1 MLMMRRLLGLSWP
14 TACHARAAGATDAH
28 DAQPLG
34 PQLAYSLPC
43 LKLMM
48 RSLLGLSWP
57 TAFHAGAAGATDAHD
72 AQALGPQLAYSLPC
86 KGGWGG

>member
-1 MLMMRRLLGLSWP
+1 MMRSLSGSAGL
-14 TACHARAAGATDAH
+14 
-28 DAQPLG
+28 
-34 PQLAYSLPC
+34 QLAMQGRLGR
-43 LKLMM
+43 LMLMM

-57 TAFHAGAAGATDAHD
+57 AACHAGAAGATDAHD